1 MPTEVVQLTTFELVA
16 FAMTSLGGLLINFLN
31 KAATEKL
38 TWEDYWATKPIN
50 TIASLL
56 VTSGMF
62 VTLAM
67 SGETNHLT
75 YISASFMADALINRS
90 YHGGYEQKKED
101 QKRERETDEAWAK
114 KERADARKDQ
124 D

>member
-1 MPTEVVQLTTFELVA
+1 MSMEVVHLTTFELVA
-16 FAMTSLGGLLINFLN
+16 FGMTSLGGLLINFLN

-38 TWEDYWATKPIN
+38 TWKDYWATKPIN

-90 YHGGYEQKKED
+90 YQGSYADKE
-101 QKRERETDEAWAK
+101 AAK
-114 KERADARKDQ
+114 D
-124 D
+124 